1 MKEQLQ
7 RIIDNMQAEID
18 DQHAAERKS
27 YFDYQFHQLQG
38 RISALE
44 DYIQD
49 LQQLMQQM
57 S

>member
-18 DQHAAERKS
+18 DNQANA
-27 YFDYQFHQLQG
+27 DQFTGNGYHQLQG

-49 LQQLMQQM
+49 LQQLMQQL

>member
-18 DQHAAERKS
+18 DQHAAERKC
-27 YFDYQFHQLQG
+27 YFDHQFHQLQG

>member
-18 DQHAAERKS
+18 DQHAAERKC
-27 YFDYQFHQLQG
+27 YFDHQFHQLQG

-49 LQQLMQQM
+49 LQQL